1 MNSARTQLLLLVG
14 GALLVVGGVFA
25 WRSADTGKVP
35 PARRPDAQSQSASAP
50 HGIPSSPASSQAS
63 VEPSAENVA
72 PSVRQR
78 MERLRQRVEANPA
91 DTAARRTLG
100 DLLFKAHE
108 PEAAAEHY
116 RTYLE
121 RRPQHRQTW
130 LDLANAYGRVQKWK
144 KALQAATQ
152 MLEHVP
158 QDPAALYNA
167 GAAAANLQRY
177 AAARRYWQRALQNE
191 PSASVQ
197 TKTETALQ
205 RLDSLSVAASTNP

>member
-1 MNSARTQLLLLVG
+1 MNSASTHLLFLIG
-14 GALLVVGGVFA
+14 GALLVVSSVFA
-25 WRSADTGKVP
+25 WRSANTGTAAP
-35 PARRPDAQSQSASAP
+35 PRRPVAQSEPASAP
-50 HGIPSSPASSQAS
+50 HGIPSSAASSQAS

-78 MERLRQRVEANPA
+78 MERLRQHVEANPS
-91 DTAARRTLG
+91 DTAARRKLG
-100 DLLFKAHE
+100 DLLFKAHK

-116 RTYLE
+116 RAYLE

-130 LDLANAYGRVQKWK
+130 LDLTNAYGRVQKWEQ
-144 KALQAATQ
+144 ALQAATQ

-158 QDPAALYNA
+158 QDAAALYNA

-177 AAARRYWQRALQNE
+177 AAARRYWQRALQND
-191 PSASVQ
+191 PSSSVR

-205 RLDSLSVAASTNP
+205 RLDSLAGTAPANP

>member
-1 MNSARTQLLLLVG
+1 MDSASTRLLVMVG
-14 GALLVVGGVFA
+14 GALLVVGSVFA
-25 WRSADTGKVP
+25 WRSVDSGTTAP
-35 PARRPDAQSQSASAP
+35 PRRPDAHSQAASAS
-50 HGIPSSPASSQAS
+50 HGFSSSPSSSQAS

-78 MERLRQRVEANPA
+78 MERLRRRVEATPS
-91 DTAARRTLG
+91 DTAARRALG

-108 PEAAAEHY
+108 PGAAAEHY
-116 RTYLE
+116 RAYLE

-130 LDLANAYGRVQKWK
+130 LDLTNAYGRVQKWK
-144 KALQAATQ
+144 QALQVATR
-152 MLEHVP
+152 MLEHFP
-158 QDPAALYNA
+158 HDAAALYNA

-177 AAARRYWQRALQNE
+177 TAARRYWQRALKNK
-191 PSASVQ
+191 PSTSVQ